1 MIIIPAID
9 IKDGKC
15 VRLFKGEEEKV
26 TVFSDHPSE
35 IAKEWEDAGAKW
47 IHVVDL
53 DGAFSGKPKN
63 YNVIKSIVDTVSCP
77 VQVGGGIRNIDT
89 VREYVKMGVKR
100 IILGTAAFSDQDFLR
115 NACSEF
121 PQEIAVGIDTK
132 NGKIAV
138 KGWTEVI
145 DQGTQEVMR
154 NLQEV
159 GVSIVLNTNI
169 DRDGTM
175 EGINIDGARE
185 FIEQSPIPVIAS
197 GGIATMEDL
206 EKLASIEHLG
216 LYGAIL
222 GKSIYTGSVNLKEAI
237 QRYS

>member
-9 IKDGKC
+9 IKEGKC

-26 TVFSDHPSE
+26 TIFSDHPSE

-63 YNVIKSIVDTVSCP
+63 YNVIKSIVDAVSRP

-145 DQGTQEVMR
+145 DQSTQEVMR
-154 NLQEV
+154 NLHEV
-159 GVSIVLNTNI
+159 GVSVVLNTNI

-222 GKSIYTGSVNLKEAI
+222 GKSIYTGSINLKEAI

>member
-9 IKDGKC
+9 LKDGKC

-26 TVFSDHPSE
+26 TVFSEHPSE
-35 IAKEWEDAGAKW
+35 IARQWEDCGAKW

-63 YNVIKSIVDTVSCP
+63 FDVIKSIVDTVACP
-77 VQVGGGIRNIDT
+77 VQVGGGIRNLHT
-89 VREYVKMGVKR
+89 VREYVEMGVKR
-100 IILGTAAFSDQDFLR
+100 VILGTAAFSDGDFLR

-121 PQEIAVGIDTK
+121 PQQIAVGVDTK

-145 DQGTQEVMR
+145 DQSSREVLG
-154 NLQEV
+154 NLYDA
-159 GVSIVLNTNI
+159 GVSVVLNTNI

-175 EGINIDGARE
+175 EGINLEEARE
-185 FIEQSPIPVIAS
+185 FIDGSPIPVIAS
-197 GGIATMEDL
+197 GGIATMDDL
-206 EKLASIEHLG
+206 EKLAAIEHLG

-222 GKSIYTGSVNLKEAI
+222 GKSIYTGSINLKEAI
-237 QRYS
+237 KRYS

>member
-35 IAKEWEDAGAKW
+35 VAKEWEDAGAKW

-53 DGAFSGKPKN
+53 DGAFSGEPKN

>member
-35 IAKEWEDAGAKW
+35 VAKEWEDAGAKW

-121 PQEIAVGIDTK
+121 HQEIAVGIDTK

-145 DQGTQEVMR
+145 DQSTQEVMR
-154 NLQEV
+154 NLHEV
-159 GVSIVLNTNI
+159 GVSVVLNTNI

-222 GKSIYTGSVNLKEAI
+222 GKSIYTGSINLKEAI

>member
-35 IAKEWEDAGAKW
+35 VAKEWEDAGAKW

-89 VREYVKMGVKR
+89 IREYVKMGVKR

-145 DQGTQEVMR
+145 DQSTQEVMR
-154 NLQEV
+154 NLHEV
-159 GVSIVLNTNI
+159 GVSVVLNTNI

-222 GKSIYTGSVNLKEAI
+222 GKSIYTDSINLKEAI

>member
-9 IKDGKC
+9 LKDGKC
-15 VRLFKGEEEKV
+15 VRLFKGEEDQV

-35 IAKEWEDAGAKW
+35 IAQKWEEAGAKW

-53 DGAFSGKPKN
+53 DGAFSGKPIN
-63 YNVIKSIVDTVSCP
+63 FEVIKSIVDSVSCP
-77 VQVGGGIRNIDT
+77 VQLGGGIRNMDT
-89 VREYVKMGVKR
+89 VRRYVGIGVKR
-100 IILGTAAFSDQDFLR
+100 IILGTAAFTDDDFLR
-115 NACSEF
+115 AACHEF
-121 PQEIAVGIDTK
+121 PDVIAVGVDTK

-145 DQGTQEVMR
+145 EQSTQEVLQ
-154 NLQEV
+154 NLKEA
-159 GVSIVLNTNI
+159 GVSVVLNTNI

-175 EGINIDGARE
+175 EGINIDAAKD
-185 FIEQSPIPVIAS
+185 FIDGSPIPVIAS

-206 EKLASIEHLG
+206 EKLSAIEDLG

-222 GKSIYTGSVNLKEAI
+222 GKSIYTGSINLNDAI
-237 QRYS
+237 KRYC